1 MGSSRT
7 TLFRTPTKG
16 SYKMLPFQ
24 RLLRSRALFR
34 AGPVISRNLKPQ
46 RRTLVAP
53 PKPGDGPLMARRA
66 DRELPDIPENGMK
79 WVRTIPIFLVILI
92 SSTLGIFNY
101 QKSSSSVV
109 SSTMYALRTS
119 PKARE
124 YLGEEIYFKSQMPW
138 IRGEMNMLHGK
149 IDIHFAVKGSAE
161 SWTMRFKSHR
171 LGRQGMFVTT
181 EWSLETKDGR
191 KIDLL
196 DGVILSRALNWMR
209 RSQRRLDVGAM
220 RQICRVRREGI
231 QTGDGQMLMES
242 DWNGIG

>member
-1 MGSSRT
+1 MGKTSKISNHSTLTSSRT

-119 PKARE
+119 QKARE

-138 IRGEMNMLHGK
+138 IWGEMNMLH
-149 IDIHFAVKGSAE
+149 
-161 SWTMRFKSHR
+161 
-171 LGRQGMFVTT
+171 
-181 EWSLETKDGR
+181 R

-196 DGVILSRALNWMR
+196 DGSDPFKGIE
-209 RSQRRLDVGAM
+209 LDEEEPKKVGRGSYAP
-220 RQICRVRREGI
+220 
-231 QTGDGQMLMES
+231 
-242 DWNGIG
+242 N